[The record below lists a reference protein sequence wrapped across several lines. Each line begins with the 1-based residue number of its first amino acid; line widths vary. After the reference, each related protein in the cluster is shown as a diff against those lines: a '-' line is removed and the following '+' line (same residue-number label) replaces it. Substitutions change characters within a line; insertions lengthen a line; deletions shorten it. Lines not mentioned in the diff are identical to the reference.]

1 MIGNLAPSEGS
12 SDREAERR
20 KIPKAVA
27 FAAFPLLEGNI
38 SLLGEES
45 MPDGEAERDS
55 IGNIRQSGFLGAQP
69 KFQAGPGIEASIPP
83 LEQKMA
89 EPLYEIQ
96 SLLTHREEKP
106 SEGDNPELE
115 GEKLPEDY
123 KMSREGV
130 QLRIRILEDEL
141 SELRESVGVMKKRD
155 TKVKAFLDYV
165 NVLGSYY
172 MKNCKYYD
180 QEGWCTNWFWNAK
193 PNFENPD
200 GSKVAIRRGEDGKYY
215 IKPNVFIC
223 SLCNAATSK
232 FWA

>member
-1 MIGNLAPSEGS
+1 MAPAEGQ
-12 SDREAERR
+12 SDRVAEKR

-27 FAAFPLLEGNI
+27 FAAFPLLNGDI
-38 SLLGEES
+38 SLLSDESLPAGEVES
-45 MPDGEAERDS
+45 GS
-55 IGNIRQSGFLGAQP
+55 IGSVRGSSFLGAQP
-69 KFQAGPGIEASIPP
+69 KFQAGPGIDADAPR
-83 LEQKMA
+83 LEQEMA
-89 EPLYEIQ
+89 EPLYRIQ
-96 SLLTHREEKP
+96 SLLTRQQEKP
-106 SEGDNPELE
+106 DEGEKPELE
-115 GEKLPEDY
+115 GEKLPEDS

-130 QLRIRILEDEL
+130 QMRIRILEDEL
-141 SELRESVGVMKKRD
+141 NELRDSVGVMKRRD

-200 GSKVAIRRGEDGKYY
+200 GSKVAVRRGEDGKYY

>member
-1 MIGNLAPSEGS
+1 MAPGEKA
-12 SDREAERR
+12 SDRVAEKRR
-20 KIPKAVA
+20 IPKAVA
-27 FAAFPLLEGNI
+27 FAAFPLLDGEI

-45 MPDGEAERDS
+45 MPAGEAENDS
-55 IGNIRQSGFLGAQP
+55 IGNVRQSSFLGAQP
-69 KFQAGPGIEASIPP
+69 KFQAGPGIDAPAPRMDQE
-83 LEQKMA
+83 MV
-89 EPLYEIQ
+89 EPLYQIQ
-96 SLLTHREEKP
+96 SLLTHPQETASESEK
-106 SEGDNPELE
+106 PELE

-130 QLRIRILEDEL
+130 QMRIRILEDEL
-141 SELRESVGVMKKRD
+141 NELRESVGVMKRRD

>member
-1 MIGNLAPSEGS
+1 MATAEEPSKKKEQQ
-12 SDREAERR
+12 
-20 KIPKAVA
+20 KIPKAIA
-27 FAAFPLLEGNI
+27 FATFPLIEGSI

-45 MPDGEAERDS
+45 LPAGQAENDS
-55 IGNIRQSGFLGAQP
+55 IGSVRQSFLGAQP
-69 KFQAGPGIEASIPP
+69 KFQAGPGIEASSPP
-83 LEQKMA
+83 LEPKMTP
-89 EPLYEIQ
+89 PLYELQ
-96 SLLTHREEKP
+96 SLLTRQEEKH
-106 SEGDNPELE
+106 EEAENPELE

-123 KMSREGV
+123 KMNREGL
-130 QLRIRILEDEL
+130 QMRIRTLEDEL
-141 SELRESVGVMKKRD
+141 TELRESLGVMKKRD
-155 TKVKAFLDYV
+155 AKVKAFLDYV

-180 QEGWCTNWFWNAK
+180 QEGWCTNWFWNTK

-200 GSKVAIRRGEDGKYY
+200 GSKVATRRGEDGKYY

>member
-1 MIGNLAPSEGS
+1 MAPAEEA
-12 SDREAERR
+12 SDRLAEKH
-20 KIPKAVA
+20 KIPKAIA
-27 FAAFPLLEGNI
+27 FAAFPLLDGDI
-38 SLLGEES
+38 SLLGDES
-45 MPDGEAERDS
+45 MPAGETESGS
-55 IGNIRQSGFLGAQP
+55 IGNVRQSSFLGAQP
-69 KFQAGPGIEASIPP
+69 RFQVGPGIDASAPK
-83 LEQKMA
+83 LEQEMA
-89 EPLYEIQ
+89 EPLYQIQ
-96 SLLTHREEKP
+96 SLLTRQQEKP
-106 SEGDNPELE
+106 EEGEKPELE

-141 SELRESVGVMKKRD
+141 SELRESVGVMKRRD

-172 MKNCKYYD
+172 MKNCKYFD

-193 PNFENPD
+193 PNFDNPD

>member
-1 MIGNLAPSEGS
+1 MVGIEEP
-12 SDREAERR
+12 SDRDEAARR
-20 KIPKAVA
+20 RIPKAVA
-27 FAAFPLLEGNI
+27 YATFPLVEGNI
-38 SLLGEES
+38 TLLGEDTV
-45 MPDGEAERDS
+45 PAGEAENDS
-55 IGNIRQSGFLGAQP
+55 IGSIRQSSFLGAQP
-69 KFQAGPGIEASIPP
+69 KFQAGPELEASAPG

-89 EPLYEIQ
+89 APLFELQ
-96 SLLTHREEKP
+96 SLLTHQREKP
-106 SEGDNPELE
+106 DEAEKPELE

-123 KMSREGV
+123 KMGREGV
-130 QLRIRILEDEL
+130 QMRIRILEDEL
-141 SELRESVGVMKKRD
+141 TELRESVGVMKKRD

-200 GSKVAIRRGEDGKYY
+200 GSKVATRRGEDGKYY